1 MCFIRL
7 IIFCFSVFFKFTPIS
22 LLSFYIYPL
31 IIGILFSII
40 KFLNYR
46 LHKFFD
52 LAVRSDDTVVDNQK
66 PLINNNN
73 KDIEEEP
80 KLLNQ
85 RTTIDTPSA
94 ETQ

>member
-1 MCFIRL
+1 M
-7 IIFCFSVFFKFTPIS
+7 SFFFVKFTPIS
-22 LLSFYIYPL
+22 LLLFYVYPL

-52 LAVRSDDTVVDNQK
+52 LAVRCDETLVENDKTSK
-66 PLINNNN
+66 NNNN
-73 KDIEEEP
+73 KDIEQEP

-85 RTTIDTPSA
+85 RTTIDNPST

>member
-1 MCFIRL
+1 M
-7 IIFCFSVFFKFTPIS
+7 IFFFFFKFTPIS

-40 KFLNYR
+40 KFVNYR

-52 LAVRSDDTVVDNQK
+52 LAIRCDETIIDNKK
-66 PLINNNN
+66 PSINLD

-85 RTTIDTPSA
+85 RTTIDTTSA

>member
-1 MCFIRL
+1 M
-7 IIFCFSVFFKFTPIS
+7 
-22 LLSFYIYPL
+22 
-31 IIGILFSII
+31 I

-52 LAVRSDDTVVDNQK
+52 LAVRCDETVVDNQNSTK
-66 PLINNNN
+66 NINQ
-73 KDIEEEP
+73 DLEDEP

>member
-1 MCFIRL
+1 M
-7 IIFCFSVFFKFTPIS
+7 
-22 LLSFYIYPL
+22 
-31 IIGILFSII
+31 II

-52 LAVRSDDTVVDNQK
+52 LAVRCDETVAG
-66 PLINNNN
+66 NN
-73 KDIEEEP
+73 KPTNTINQDIEEEP

-85 RTTIDTPSA
+85 RTTIDIPTG

>member
-1 MCFIRL
+1 L
-7 IIFCFSVFFKFTPIS
+7 IFFFFFKFTPIS

-40 KFLNYR
+40 KFVNYR

-52 LAVRSDDTVVDNQK
+52 LAIRCDETIIDNKK
-66 PLINNNN
+66 PSINLD

-85 RTTIDTPSA
+85 RTTIDTTSA

>member
-1 MCFIRL
+1 M
-7 IIFCFSVFFKFTPIS
+7 
-22 LLSFYIYPL
+22 

-40 KFLNYR
+40 KCVNYR

>member
-1 MCFIRL
+1 M
-7 IIFCFSVFFKFTPIS
+7 TPIN
-22 LLSFYIYPL
+22 LLSYYVYPL
-31 IIGILFSII
+31 VIGILFSII

-52 LAVRSDDTVVDNQK
+52 LAVRCDDATVEDDKSPTN
-66 PLINNNN
+66 IN
-73 KDIEEEP
+73 KDPEEAP

>member
-1 MCFIRL
+1 L
-7 IIFCFSVFFKFTPIS
+7 KFTPVN
-22 LLSFYIYPL
+22 LVAFYIYPL

-52 LAVRSDDTVVDNQK
+52 LAVRCDDTVVDNQN
-66 PLINNNN
+66 PSINIT

-80 KLLNQ
+80 KLFNQ

>member
-1 MCFIRL
+1 
-7 IIFCFSVFFKFTPIS
+7 
-22 LLSFYIYPL
+22 
-31 IIGILFSII
+31 
-40 KFLNYR
+40 
-46 LHKFFD
+46 